1 MVSQYHV
8 AIDPD
13 APNNAHAFMLRM
25 VGWNK
30 RVLELGAASGHMT
43 AALGTQSCRVT
54 AVEYDAEAAFG
65 LKDVAEEV
73 IVGDL
78 NDTSVLHSLDGRFDA
93 IVAGDVIEHLV
104 RPQTVLDQMVDL
116 LAPEGRIVISLPH
129 VAHVDVRLSLLQ
141 GKFDYRDWGLL
152 DSTHMRFFT
161 FKTIQELVRKAGLA
175 IVDLQ
180 RTRIPAFETELQVDR
195 NSVSTAVLD
204 EILRDPEA
212 ETYQFVFTAVRED
225 AKVLVAELSAKY
237 DKLVAEHEMVL
248 NRSRAAEIKAAD
260 ATNQLEQQRAARL
273 EAEDRVSA
281 LTNTKLFRYARAPRR
296 MYGLL
301 RGRRG

>member
-1 MVSQYHV
+1 
-8 AIDPD
+8 
-13 APNNAHAFMLRM
+13 MLRM

-43 AALGTQSCRVT
+43 AALAAQSCRVT
-54 AVEYDAEAAFG
+54 AVEYDADAAVA

-78 NDTSVLHSLDGRFDA
+78 NDPSTLRSLDGRFDA
-93 IVAGDVIEHLV
+93 IVAGDVLEHLV
-104 RPQTVLDQMVDL
+104 RPQTVLDQMVSL

-161 FKTIQELVRKAGLA
+161 FKTIQDMVRKAGLA

-180 RTRIPAFETELQVDR
+180 RTRIPAFETELQVNR

-204 EILRDPEA
+204 EILKDADA

-225 AKVLVAELSAKY
+225 AKVLVAALSAKY
-237 DKLVAEHEMVL
+237 DKLVAEHEMLL

-273 EAEDRVSA
+273 KAEDGAAA

>member
-25 VGWNK
+25 AGWNK

-43 AALGTQSCRVT
+43 AALAKQSCRVT
-54 AVEYDAEAAFG
+54 AVEYDAEAAVG

-78 NDTSVLHSLDGRFDA
+78 NDPSVLHSLDGRFDA
-93 IVAGDVIEHLV
+93 VVAGDVLEHLV
-104 RPQTVLDQMVDL
+104 RPQTVLDQMVGL

-152 DSTHMRFFT
+152 DSTHMCFFT
-161 FKTIQELVRKAGLA
+161 FKTIQDMVRKAGLA

-180 RTRIPAFETELQVDR
+180 RTRIPAFETELQIDR

-237 DKLVAEHEMVL
+237 DKLVAEHEMLL
-248 NRSRAAEIKAAD
+248 NRFRVAEINAAD

-273 EAEDRVSA
+273 EAEDGVAA